1 MFARNLVLT
10 FWKFKLE
17 QGKKIEK
24 IFTILSDV
32 IFAIVELREIRNIC
46 EEVFVQR
53 FLKYFN
59 EKV

>member
-1 MFARNLVLT
+1 MLT